1 MEDTDR
7 LRNACERNLR
17 ILTAK
22 PHKGR
27 LTATTRASIE
37 SGLRCV
43 ISEGD
48 WQLTTDMPARLGG
61 DDTGPTPGTFGRG
74 ALASCLAM
82 GIKMWAAR
90 LEVWVDHV
98 EVVVEADFDARGEVG
113 LDGVRAGYEAVRR
126 RISIE
131 SDAPPE
137 SVMRVVELAERHSPY
152 LDVFASPLS
161 MGRQV
166 DVHSKEA

>member
-7 LRNACERNLR
+7 LRTACERNLR

-22 PHKGR
+22 PHKGQ

-37 SGLRCV
+37 QGLRCE

-48 WQLTTDMPARLGG
+48 WRLTTDMPVKLGG
-61 DDTGPTPGTFGRG
+61 NDTGPTPGTFGRG

-82 GIKMWAAR
+82 GIKMWAVR
-90 LEVWVDHV
+90 LNVPIDRV

-113 LDGVRAGYEAVRR
+113 LDGVRAGYERVRR
-126 RISIE
+126 RIAIASNATRETIME
-131 SDAPPE
+131 
-137 SVMRVVELAERHSPY
+137 VVDRAERHSPY
-152 LDVFASPLS
+152 LDVFASPIS
-161 MGRQV
+161 MGREVEVQ
-166 DVHSKEA
+166 SKEA